1 MITHLINFKIKT
13 YLDMDSI
20 YLSNYLNPEEYLYL
34 FENID
39 MNQEVNLNCTY
50 DPITNK
56 IIINTINDLVVI
68 NNQDESFQIN
78 PNSLE
83 IRKL

>member
-1 MITHLINFKIKT
+1 MITHLINFNIKT

>member
-1 MITHLINFKIKT
+1 MITHLINFNIKA